1 MDPPPGASG
10 WCVPDGVLLAW
21 CSASRA
27 ADPDAPPLPPPWEA
41 YGPAAVP
48 GMGAPP
54 VSSTTL
60 YLASL
65 VPLLVLLYHRL
76 RSRADE
82 AELLPLPLAAA
93 VPSLTL
99 TQPEPKPNF
108 NPDPDP
114 DPRWPVPLPLAAAV
128 PKPHPHPNSA

>member
-1 MDPPPGASG
+1 
-10 WCVPDGVLLAW
+10 
-21 CSASRA
+21 
-27 ADPDAPPLPPPWEA
+27 
-41 YGPAAVP
+41 
-48 GMGAPP
+48 MGAPP

-93 VPSLTL
+93 VPRLTLTL
-99 TQPEPKPNF
+99 TQPDPNT
-108 NPDPDP
+108 
-114 DPRWPVPLPLAAAV
+114 A
-128 PKPHPHPNSA
+128 

>member
-93 VPSLTL
+93 VP
-99 TQPEPKPNF
+99 
-108 NPDPDP
+108 
-114 DPRWPVPLPLAAAV
+114 
-128 PKPHPHPNSA
+128 KPHPHPNSA

>member
-1 MDPPPGASG
+1 
-10 WCVPDGVLLAW
+10 
-21 CSASRA
+21 
-27 ADPDAPPLPPPWEA
+27 
-41 YGPAAVP
+41 
-48 GMGAPP
+48 MGAPP

-93 VPSLTL
+93 VP
-99 TQPEPKPNF
+99 
-108 NPDPDP
+108 
-114 DPRWPVPLPLAAAV
+114 
-128 PKPHPHPNSA
+128 KPHPHPNSA